1 MVDIKDPLPLVVAL
15 HMTALDAKKIVTLL
29 LELGADPSLPCQ
41 DGDSIYTYAR
51 KNNLMVGTQS
61 LDEVIEN
68 IYKGFCANPI
78 PMQFSKLSGL
88 RFTEEINGV
97 RLQNG
102 SLLDKLI
109 FKGNFEALSSVKS
122 ILSIEMLNTPT
133 QDSKLLVYT
142 PTKSFQ
148 VYFLES

>member
-1 MVDIKDPLPLVVAL
+1 MLVAL
-15 HMTALDAKKIVTLL
+15 HMTTPDAEKIFTLL
-29 LELGADPSLPCQ
+29 LELGADLSLPCMEE
-41 DGDSIYTYAR
+41 
-51 KNNLMVGTQS
+51 LMVGTPS
-61 LDEVIEN
+61 LNEVI
-68 IYKGFCANPI
+68 YKSFCANPTS
-78 PMQFSKLSGL
+78 MLFSKLSGI

-122 ILSIEMLNTPT
+122 ILSIELLNTPT

-142 PTKSFQ
+142 PSKSFQ
-148 VYFLES
+148 VYFLET

>member
-15 HMTALDAKKIVTLL
+15 HMNTLDANMIVTLL

-51 KNNLMVGTQS
+51 KNNVWVGTQS
-61 LDEVIEN
+61 LEEVIC
-68 IYKGFCANPI
+68 KCFCAHPT

-88 RFTEEINGV
+88 RFTEEINDV
-97 RLQNG
+97 RLENG

-142 PTKSFQ
+142 PSKSLQ
-148 VYFLES
+148 VYFLEK

>member
-1 MVDIKDPLPLVVAL
+1 MVAL
-15 HMTALDAKKIVTLL
+15 HLTTPDAEKIVTWLL
-29 LELGADPSLPCQ
+29 DMGADLSLPCQ

-51 KNNLMVGTQS
+51 KNNLMVRT
-61 LDEVIEN
+61 LEN
-68 IYKGFCANPI
+68 KETLYKAFCANPT
-78 PMQFSKLSGL
+78 PLHFSELSGL

-133 QDSKLLVYT
+133 QNSKLLVYT
-142 PTKSFQ
+142 PTMSLQ

>member
-1 MVDIKDPLPLVVAL
+1 MVDIKGPLPLVVAL
-15 HMTALDAKKIVTLL
+15 HMTSLDASIVTLL
-29 LELGADPSLPCQ
+29 LEMGADLSLPCQ

-51 KNNLMVGTQS
+51 KYNLRVGTQS

-68 IYKGFCANPI
+68 IYKGFCANPT

-122 ILSIEMLNTPT
+122 ILSIELLNTPT
-133 QDSKLLVYT
+133 QDSKLLVDIT
-142 PTKSFQ
+142 SKSLQ
-148 VYFLES
+148 VYFLKK

>member
-1 MVDIKDPLPLVVAL
+1 VVAL
-15 HMTALDAKKIVTLL
+15 HLTTPDAEKIVTWL
-29 LELGADPSLPCQ
+29 LEMGADLSLPCQ

-51 KNNLMVGTQS
+51 KNNLRVGTPS
-61 LDEVIEN
+61 LNEVI
-68 IYKGFCANPI
+68 YKSFCANPTS
-78 PMQFSKLSGL
+78 MLFSKLSGL

-133 QDSKLLVYT
+133 QNSKLLVYT
-142 PTKSFQ
+142 PTMSLQ

>member
-1 MVDIKDPLPLVVAL
+1 
-15 HMTALDAKKIVTLL
+15 MTTPDSDKIITLL
-29 LELGADPSLPCQ
+29 IELGTDLSLPCMQ
-41 DGDSIYTYAR
+41 E
-51 KNNLMVGTQS
+51 LMVGTPS
-61 LDEVIEN
+61 LNEVI
-68 IYKGFCANPI
+68 YKCFCANPTS
-78 PMQFSKLSGL
+78 MLFSKLSGL

-122 ILSIEMLNTPT
+122 ILSIKMLNTPT

-148 VYFLES
+148 VYFLET